1 MPSPEKVR
9 PGAAPWGMRRAA
21 FAAAAAARAALDASV
36 GAAAARA
43 ALGTHAALLRARAGA
58 AAMVY
63 ATAPG
68 TRALNLWDGAGLART
83 QARRHGAVFP
93 LEYDW
98 PITDFGGQKPGLVD
112 FVLCSF
118 RLLPMPY
125 TTFGVCSQVSS
136 RAPAP
141 PWWPSGRQENRHIF
155 LDSSAGGL
163 LISFRSS
170 NANPRTRFDLAH
182 RRAPHFT
189 NSCEQQQG
197 ASMVATRPPRPAP
210 ASDIDPG
217 PESSRVSVRL

>member
-43 ALGTHAALLRARAGA
+43 ALGTHAALLRAQAGA

-93 LEYDW
+93 LEYDGL
-98 PITDFGGQKPGLVD
+98 ITDFGGQKP
-112 FVLCSF
+112 
-118 RLLPMPY
+118 
-125 TTFGVCSQVSS
+125 
-136 RAPAP
+136 
-141 PWWPSGRQENRHIF
+141 
-155 LDSSAGGL
+155 
-163 LISFRSS
+163 
-170 NANPRTRFDLAH
+170 
-182 RRAPHFT
+182 
-189 NSCEQQQG
+189 
-197 ASMVATRPPRPAP
+197 RP
-210 ASDIDPG
+210 
-217 PESSRVSVRL
+217 L